1 MVPVQR
7 ISAAVV
13 VLLLLLGGCGGGGNS
28 SGGGSG
34 GGSTP
39 APPPREALSVR
50 FPIDGQAD
58 FSVFDQVQTRTV
70 SLYDQLGGG
79 SKVGSTTVRWGILN
93 DDRDIYI
100 AIQWT
105 DPTYNHSYDSTS
117 GPTDFDGVEI
127 RFDSDNDGAFD
138 HSDDARSVLAASVSS
153 LYLDQHDTTS
163 GVQSDIVGDGFGRL
177 HYDSSTGKY
186 TAEFRFPLK
195 ADIHHQDGNLVTG
208 IRYNIVLFD
217 HVQLANGSGNI
228 GTAYSG
234 ADTSGWP
241 SLALSSGGTY
251 ERPQMPDNLTGLIV
265 FVGDQ
270 DVPGNGEIY
279 TYDPATKVI
288 KRVTYMP
295 GLFKDN
301 VSLSHDRT
309 RVAFEGATNK
319 NDLSTYEIYVLD
331 LSTGKVTQLT
341 HNNILDGH
349 PGWSPD
355 DTRIAYVSF
364 RDPKG
369 ESVITMTANGQEISN
384 LTPSGMADNDPDYLP
399 DGRIVFKTDRFS
411 AEPQVRIAVMN
422 ESGGNVEQLTFGN
435 GFSDHDPV
443 GNNTYAIFERFP
455 KATQYTT
462 DPEAPFVGWNI
473 VETALDGSGTH
484 TVLSDGWVN
493 WLPVFAPGGHYI
505 SYLKSTG
512 AYTDIELMTT
522 DGTKIGRLVPN
533 MGQVRYYDWK

>member
-1 MVPVQR
+1 MVV
-7 ISAAVV
+7 AT
-13 VLLLLLGGCGGGGNS
+13 LLLVLGGCGGGDNNGGN
-28 SGGGSG
+28 GSG
-34 GGSTP
+34 SGSIPTP
-39 APPPREALSVR
+39 KQALAVR
-50 FPIDGQAD
+50 FPIDGKVD
-58 FSVFDQVQTRTV
+58 FSVFDQTQKRTV
-70 SLYDQLGGG
+70 ALYDQLGSG
-79 SKVGSTTVRWGILN
+79 SKVKSTTVRWGILN

-105 DPTYNHSYDSTS
+105 DPTYNHAYDSTA
-117 GPTDFDGVEI
+117 GPTDFDGVQVQ
-127 RFDSDNDGAFD
+127 FDSDDDGAFD
-138 HSDDARSVLAASVSS
+138 HSDDARSLIAASVSS
-153 LYLDQHDTTS
+153 LYLDQHDTAS
-163 GVQSDIVGDGFGRL
+163 GAQSDTVGDGFGRL
-177 HYDSSTGKY
+177 RYDSSSGQY

-195 ADIHHQDGNLVTG
+195 ADIKQQDGNLVTG
-208 IRYNIVLFD
+208 TRYNIVLFD

-228 GTAYSG
+228 GSAYGGG
-234 ADTSGWP
+234 ADTSAWP
-241 SLALSSGGTY
+241 SLTLSSGGTY
-251 ERPQMPDNLTGLIV
+251 ARPQMPDNLTGLIV

-279 TYDPATKVI
+279 TYDPVTKVV
-288 KRVTYMP
+288 KRVTNMP

-319 NDLSTYEIYVLD
+319 NDLTTYEIYVLD
-331 LSTGKVTQLT
+331 LRTGKVTQLT
-341 HNNILDGH
+341 HNAILDGH

-364 RDPKG
+364 RDPQG
-369 ESVITMTANGQEISN
+369 ESVITMTADGTEIGN

-411 AEPQVRIAVMN
+411 TEPQVRIATMN
-422 ESGGNVEQLTFGN
+422 ESGGNVKQLTFGS

-455 KATQYTT
+455 KATQYDT
-462 DPEAPFVGWNI
+462 DPEAPFIGWNI
-473 VETALDGSGTH
+473 VEAALDDSGEH

-493 WLPVFAPGGHYI
+493 WLPVFAPGGKYI
-505 SYLKSTG
+505 GYLKSTG